1 MIGSVDTDT
10 IQEMIPHDD
19 DTRSAQQ
26 SEQGHNKEQGAATTE
41 QPVHAAEVT
50 AQSSGN
56 KTDHAKSSQNEGIL
70 KLIFVT
76 YLNFAC
82 LVTPTNIL
90 YTGRMYHVEKKI
102 VGHWITIYS
111 VVRDLEVLK
120 QVRDNKDNIFIF

>member
-26 SEQGHNKEQGAATTE
+26 SEQGHNKEQGAASTE

-56 KTDHAKSSQNEGIL
+56 ETDHAKSSQSEGIFEAYFS
-70 KLIFVT
+70 LI
-76 YLNFAC
+76 
-82 LVTPTNIL
+82 
-90 YTGRMYHVEKKI
+90 
-102 VGHWITIYS
+102 
-111 VVRDLEVLK
+111 
-120 QVRDNKDNIFIF
+120 

>member
-26 SEQGHNKEQGAATTE
+26 SEQGHNKEQEAASTE

-56 KTDHAKSSQNEGIL
+56 ETDHSTTHSSQNEGIL
-70 KLIFVT
+70 KLI
-76 YLNFAC
+76 LS
-82 LVTPTNIL
+82 LI
-90 YTGRMYHVEKKI
+90 
-102 VGHWITIYS
+102 
-111 VVRDLEVLK
+111 
-120 QVRDNKDNIFIF
+120 

>member
-26 SEQGHNKEQGAATTE
+26 SEQEHNKEQGAASTE
-41 QPVHAAEVT
+41 QPVHVAEVT

-56 KTDHAKSSQNEGIL
+56 ETDHAKSSQNEGIFL
-70 KLIFVT
+70 KLMFVT
-76 YLNFAC
+76 YLNFSC
-82 LVTPTNIL
+82 LVTPNSIL
-90 YTGRMYHVEKKI
+90 YTGRMYHEKKE
-102 VGHWITIYS
+102 VAHWITIYS

-120 QVRDNKDNIFIF
+120 EVE

>member
-26 SEQGHNKEQGAATTE
+26 SEQGHNKEQGAASTE

-56 KTDHAKSSQNEGIL
+56 ETDHSTTHSSQNEGIL

-76 YLNFAC
+76 YLNSAC

-90 YTGRMYHVEKKI
+90 YTGRMYYVEKKV

-120 QVRDNKDNIFIF
+120 QVGGNRN